1 MGMPFAPCY
10 HLDRRVDW
18 GGMPLALAAAPPSC
32 LHKGLFEQPNQMA
45 SVKGALRFLN
55 ERWPRFS
62 AAQTTPGQT
71 AAPLRAALF
80 TGEQMRTHGLA
91 LAGRHVLAL
100 RAPRD
105 RLLKRLADNERVLT
119 EVGRTLA
126 LALAGGATVTP
137 AAEWLLD
144 NLYLIEQEILAAR
157 RHLPRGYS
165 RELPRLVEDELLYGQ
180 GAGQP
185 RIYDLALTAVS
196 HSDGRLAIDTLSVFL
211 AAYQQQQPLTLG
223 ELWAFPIMLRLALIE
238 NLRRAAE
245 SVAEGLQ
252 ARARADTWATQI
264 LRVAEEQP
272 SQLIVV
278 VADLARSPLPL
289 RTAFVSDLARRLQGR
304 GAVLAMP
311 LSWLEQRLADQ
322 GQTIESMFRD
332 DSRVQAEWQLTVANS
347 IGSLRLVSSTDWPT
361 FVEAASA
368 MERVLSGDPAGVYAR
383 MDFASRDAYRHAV
396 ERLAHRTGLDEIEV
410 AKQAIARATQAAQ
423 AAPGD
428 AVQAHVG
435 YHLVGR
441 GSAAL
446 HRALG
451 LRPRPQPRAALRLYL
466 GAMFALTLLL
476 TAGPLALAWQAGSD
490 TLPRAVWPV
499 LWLLVAVA
507 ASQLALALVNWSVT
521 LLTTPRLLPRLD
533 FAFGI
538 AADAATLVVVPT
550 LLTGAD
556 NVDALVG
563 ALEVHH
569 LANRDAMLRFALLTD
584 WCDADAESTPGD
596 AALLERAASGVATL
610 NRRHARPGAH
620 HDIFFLLHRPRRWHA
635 REGAWMAHERKRGKL
650 HDLNALLRGRASV
663 GPGQAFVRTEGDLQG
678 LTQLRYVITL
688 DSDTELP
695 QGAAAQLVATMAHPL
710 QQPQLGPG
718 GIVTAGHAILQPRS
732 AASLPSTLRSRHAWL
747 FGSDAG
753 IDPYTR
759 AVSDVYQDLFDEGSY
774 IGKGIYDI
782 DAFEAAL
789 NGRLPEGRVLS
800 HDLIEGC
807 HARAGLLSDVT
818 LYEPAPARHA
828 SEAARMH
835 RWTRG
840 DWQLLPWL
848 GRRVGV
854 LPGRPRN
861 PLSALSQWKLIDN
874 LRRSLVPAALLALL
888 LLGWLL
894 LPMPLLWTVLVVAVL
909 GLVPMSVQVTAR
921 LRRLVDAGGQP
932 TLVGPPAFAA
942 PAVRLLQQLALLPD
956 EARLL
961 LDAVLRTVWRLR
973 VSRRRLLAW
982 TASANLPRG
991 ALPGSL
997 PALREA
1003 LRMAPAGPL
1012 LAVATTA
1019 ALLGLRPVALP
1030 AAAPLLLLWLA
1041 APLLIWWLDQPATD
1055 RRASLTAADRLFL
1068 RGVARRT
1075 WAFFEA
1081 HVDAANHHLPPD
1093 NVQEQPTPRTA
1104 HRTSPTNIG
1113 FSLLAPLAARDL
1125 GYIAPLQL
1133 LARTAATLQTLGQLE
1148 RHRGHFYNWYDTQ
1161 TLQPL
1166 TPRYVSAVDSGNLA
1180 ATLLVLRTGLLGLA
1194 DEPLFDGRWLNGL
1207 QDSLAQL
1214 READSAGA
1222 TQHASAALAARLQA
1236 LAQQPGALDGLS
1248 GLRDALHALQADAAA
1263 VLAAAASAEAAA
1275 AARVFDAAAGSPVLN
1290 SPNASN
1296 SPNTFNTPNTPNT
1309 LNTLNTFGI
1318 ADSVATA
1325 AVDGIDSVDTTGPDG
1340 DAGTLRWARLL
1351 AQQCTQACDDLEA
1364 LVPAPAW
1371 AEAAATI
1378 TLATITTP
1386 SLRVLAV
1393 HAHATPA
1400 ARAAL
1405 QAVEAMAAQ
1414 ALAFTDF
1421 EYGFLYDEKRRLLSI
1436 GWNVDEKRSD
1446 AGSYDLLASEARL
1459 GVFVGVAQGQL
1470 PQQAWFALGRGLSAV
1485 QGRPVLLSWSGSM
1498 FEYLMPALL
1507 MPQMPGTLLEESNL
1521 SAVRRQI
1528 EYGDE
1533 RGVPWGISE
1542 SGYNAT
1548 DSALNYQYRAFG
1560 VPGLGLKRG
1569 LGDDMVVAPYATL
1582 MALIV
1587 DPVRAT
1593 ANLRRMAEMGALGG
1607 FGFYEALD
1615 FTAQRVPHGQ
1625 THAVVRSF
1633 MVHHQGMA
1641 LLGLAQALTGP
1652 RMQQRFEA
1660 DPELRAALPLLHEKV
1675 PTGEVPLAGAAER
1688 AMLRLHEAVRAD
1700 EDERVFTSPD
1710 TPQPEVQLLSNGRY
1724 HVLLTQS
1731 GGGSS
1736 RWQGLA
1742 LTRWREDAT
1751 RDADGSFCY
1760 LRDLESGH
1768 VWSNTHQPTRVAA
1781 RRSEVVFSESRAEFR
1796 RLDHGIETRTTVA
1809 VSPEDDIEL
1818 RRVRLRNVSR
1828 ERRRIE
1834 LTSYAEIV
1842 LAAASADV
1850 QHPAFHKLFVQ
1861 TELLPRQGAVLARRR
1876 PRAEGEEAPWAFFL
1890 LAVHGLDARAS
1901 WLMEISHETDRAR
1914 FIGRGRDLGNPL
1926 ALELPGPLSGT
1937 AGAVLD
1943 PVAASRC
1950 VLAIEPERTRVV
1962 DLVTGIAPTREACLA
1977 LIDKYRDRRLADRVF
1992 ELAWTHAQVLLRQLD
2007 LSAAEAQLYAQLAGA
2022 LVYAQGAPRAAEA
2035 LIRANRRSQS
2045 GLWGYLISGD
2055 LPIVLLT
2062 ISDASHIDL
2071 VRQLVQA
2078 HAWWRQKGLA
2088 VDLVIW
2094 NEEHDTYRQ
2103 RLHEEI
2109 LGLVAAG
2116 REANAIDKPGG
2127 IFIRHA
2133 DQIAP
2138 EDRTL
2143 LMAVARAVFSDRRG
2157 TLAEQLQRSRRAER
2171 RRAPTLSRRSDT
2183 ERRRQPLAP
2192 RLPSRRAAHEAP
2204 AARAAAA
2211 HVPLL
2216 LANGSGGF
2224 ARTLGG
2230 PAQGALEYVVDP
2242 PAGTT
2247 TPAPW
2252 ANVLA
2257 NPRLGS
2263 VVSEAGSA
2271 YTWFGNAH
2279 EFRLTPW
2286 HNDPVCDSSGEASY
2300 LRDEDTGDVWSPTG
2314 LPAGAAPVTTRHGFG
2329 RTVFEQTAHGVR
2341 SELTLCVDLQA
2352 PVRLTVLRL
2361 TNLSREARRL
2371 SATVY
2376 VEWVLGS
2383 QRATSAPH
2391 VVSEVATDA
2400 ACQGALLAR
2409 NAFGQDHAL
2418 RVAFLDVDAEH
2429 WANPGT
2435 SMTCDRGDFLGR
2447 HGAPSAPQAL
2457 RETRLS
2463 GRSGAALDPCAA
2475 IQVPVV
2481 LGPGET
2487 REIVFRLGA
2496 GNDAAEAAALIQ
2508 AFRAPGATAQALAA
2522 VQAHWQGLLG
2532 AVQVQ
2537 TPDPALDALA
2547 NGWLIYQVVASR
2559 LWGRSGYYQSGGAY
2573 GFRDQLQDAMALVHT
2588 RPDLLREQLLR
2599 SAARQFPQ
2607 GDVQH
2612 WWHPPGGRGVRTH
2625 CSDDY
2630 LFLPLALARYVA
2642 TTGDAAVLQQEVLFI
2657 EGRAVPAGE
2666 EAYFDLPQPSALTAT
2681 LYEHARRAV
2690 LHGLR
2695 FGPHGLPLMG
2705 SGDWN
2710 DGMNRVGHQ
2719 GRGESVWLAWF
2730 LCRVLADFEPLARS
2744 QHDAAFA
2751 ERCISERQGL
2761 AERIEAH
2768 AWDGAWY
2775 RRAWFDNGTPLGSA
2789 DSAECNIDLI
2799 AQSWSV
2805 LSGVAPPERTAQAL
2819 LAMRS
2824 QLVDDALGIVRLL
2837 APPFDGAGPDPGY
2850 IAGYVPGVRENGGQ
2864 YTHAAVWAAMA
2875 LAEDGQ
2881 TEEAWRLAAMINPL
2895 NHARNA
2901 EEVAVYKVEPYVVA
2915 ADVYGVAPHAG
2926 RGGWTWYTG
2935 SAGWVYRLFVET
2947 LLGITLEHEA
2957 GQCWLRLAPRLPA
2970 AWPGFAFSYR
2980 RGGAMWQVQVR
2991 RGAGGS
2997 NALEVDAAVLP
3008 GNCWPLHDDG
3018 LEHQV
3023 LYTLAAAPP
3032 APAPMASAGPLA
3044 QLGAA
3049 AGPAPTA
3056 APLAARMRAG

>member
-1 MGMPFAPCY
+1 MA
-10 HLDRRVDW
+10 RVK
-18 GGMPLALAAAPPSC
+18 A
-32 LHKGLFEQPNQMA
+32 
-45 SVKGALRFLN
+45 ALRLLN
-55 ERWPRFS
+55 QRWRWRRPTQ
-62 AAQTTPGQT
+62 QTEGQT
-71 AAPLRAALF
+71 PAPLRAALL
-80 TGEQMRTHGLA
+80 TGEQMHTHGLA
-91 LAGRHVLAL
+91 LAGRHVLAQL
-100 RAPRD
+100 APRD

-126 LALAGGATVTP
+126 LAVAGGATVTP

-165 RELPRLVEDELLYGQ
+165 RELPRLEEDEVLYGH

-196 HSDGRLAIDTLSVFL
+196 HSDGRLAIDTLAVFL
-211 AAYQQQQPLTLG
+211 AAYQRQQPLRLG

-264 LRVAEEQP
+264 LRVAEEKP

-289 RTAFVSDLARRLQGR
+289 GTAFVSDLARRLQGR
-304 GAVLAMP
+304 GAALAMP

-347 IGSLRLVSSTDWPT
+347 IGSLRLVGSTDWPT

-368 MERVLSGDPAGVYAR
+368 VEKVLSGDPASVYAR

-396 ERLAHRTGLDEIEV
+396 ERLAQRTGLDEVEV
-410 AKQAIARATQAAQ
+410 AQQAIARASE
-423 AAPGD
+423 AAPDD
-428 AVQAHVG
+428 AVAAHVG
-435 YHLVGR
+435 HHLVGN

-451 LRPRPQPRAALRLYL
+451 LRARPPPRAALRLYL
-466 GAMFALTLLL
+466 GAVLVLTLLL
-476 TAGPLALAWQAGSD
+476 AAGPLALAWQAGGD
-490 TLPRAVWPV
+490 ALPRVLWPV
-499 LWLLVAVA
+499 LWLLVALA
-507 ASQLALALVNWSVT
+507 ASQLALAAVNWCVT

-538 AADAATLVVVPT
+538 ASDAATLVVVPT
-550 LLTGAD
+550 LLTSAD
-556 NVDALVG
+556 GVDTLVG

-584 WCDADAESTPGD
+584 WGDADAESAPGD
-596 AALLERAASGVATL
+596 AALLERAASGVAAL
-610 NRRHARPGAH
+610 NRRHARPGAQ
-620 HDIFFLLHRPRRWHA
+620 HDIFFLLHRPRRWNA
-635 REGAWMAHERKRGKL
+635 REGVWMGQERKRGKL

-663 GPGQAFVRTEGDLQG
+663 GPGQAFLRTEGDLQG
-678 LTQLRYVITL
+678 LTQMRYVITL
-688 DSDTELP
+688 DSDTQLP

-710 QQPQLGPG
+710 QQPQMGRD

-753 IDPYTR
+753 VDPYTR

-828 SEAARMH
+828 NETARVH

-874 LRRSLVPAALLALL
+874 LRRSLVPATLLALL

-894 LPMPLLWTVLVVAVL
+894 LPLPLLWTVLVVAVL
-909 GLVPMSVQVTAR
+909 GLVPMAAQATAR
-921 LRRLVDAGGQP
+921 LRRLLDAGGQP
-932 TLVGPPAFAA
+932 TLAGPPAFAA
-942 PAVRLLQQLALLPD
+942 PALRLVQQLALLPD

-961 LDAVLRTVWRLR
+961 LDAVLRTLWRLL
-973 VSRRRLLAW
+973 VSKRHRLEW
-982 TASANLPRG
+982 TASANLPCG
-991 ALPGSL
+991 AVPGSL
-997 PALREA
+997 AALREA
-1003 LRMAPAGPL
+1003 LRMAPVGPL
-1012 LAVATTA
+1012 LAVASTVS
-1019 ALLGLRPVALP
+1019 LLWLRPDALP
-1030 AAAPLLLLWLA
+1030 VAAPLLLLWLA
-1041 APLLIWWLDQPATD
+1041 APLIIWWLDQPATD
-1055 RRASLTAADRLFL
+1055 HRASLTAADRLFL

-1075 WAFFEA
+1075 WAFF
-1081 HVDAANHHLPPD
+1081 DAYVGADDHHLPPD

-1113 FSLLAPLAARDL
+1113 FALLAPLAARDL
-1125 GYIAPLQL
+1125 GYIAPLPL
-1133 LARTAATLQTLGQLE
+1133 LARTAATLDTMAKLE

-1166 TPRYVSAVDSGNLA
+1166 APRYVSAVDSGNLA
-1180 ATLLVLRTGLLGLA
+1180 ASLLVLRTGLLGLA
-1194 DEPLFDGRWLNGL
+1194 DEPLFDGRWLDGL
-1207 QDSLAQL
+1207 HDTLAQL
-1214 READSAGA
+1214 READSDGA
-1222 TQHASAALAARLQA
+1222 TQRASAAFATRLDA
-1236 LAQQPGALDGLS
+1236 LAQQPGALDGLL
-1248 GLRDALHALQADAAA
+1248 GLRAALHALQADAEA
-1263 VLAAAASAEAAA
+1263 VLAAAAGADTDVDSA
-1275 AARVFDAAAGSPVLN
+1275 GQ
-1290 SPNASN
+1290 
-1296 SPNTFNTPNTPNT
+1296 
-1309 LNTLNTFGI
+1309 G
-1318 ADSVATA
+1318 
-1325 AVDGIDSVDTTGPDG
+1325 G
-1340 DAGTLRWARLL
+1340 DATTLRWAQLL
-1351 AQQCTQACDDLEA
+1351 RQQCTQARDDLEA

-1371 AEAAATI
+1371 AEGAATFASS
-1378 TLATITTP
+1378 TLGASALTSSTIATP
-1386 SLRVLAV
+1386 SLRQLAA

-1405 QAVEAMAAQ
+1405 QAVEDMAAQ

-1436 GWNVDEKRSD
+1436 GWHVDEKRSD
-1446 AGSYDLLASEARL
+1446 TGSYDLLASEARL

-1470 PQQAWFALGRGLSAV
+1470 PPQAWFALGRGLSAV

-1507 MPQMPGTLLEESNL
+1507 MPHVQGTLLEESNL

-1528 EYGDE
+1528 EYGAE

-1542 SGYNAT
+1542 SGYNTT

-1587 DPVRAT
+1587 EPVRAT
-1593 ANLRRMAEMGALGG
+1593 ANLRHLAEMGGFGA

-1615 FTAQRVPHGQ
+1615 FTTQRVPHGL

-1633 MVHHQGMA
+1633 MAHHQGMA
-1641 LLGLAQALTGP
+1641 LLGLAQVLTGP

-1660 DPELRAALPLLHEKV
+1660 DPALRAALPLLHEKV

-1688 AMLRLHEAVRAD
+1688 AMLRLHEPVRA
-1700 EDERVFTSPD
+1700 EDEERIFTSPD

-1742 LTRWREDAT
+1742 LTRWREDTT

-1760 LRDLESGH
+1760 LRDLESGV
-1768 VWSNTHQPTRVAA
+1768 VWSNTHQPTRVVA
-1781 RRSEVVFSESRAEFR
+1781 RRSEVIFSESRVEFR

-1842 LAAASADV
+1842 LAAASADA

-1861 TELLPRQGAVLARRR
+1861 TELLPRQGAILARRR
-1876 PRAEGEEAPWAFFL
+1876 PRAEGVEAPWAFFL

-1914 FIGRGRDLGNPL
+1914 FIGRGRDLGNPQV
-1926 ALELPGPLSGT
+1926 LELPGPLSGT

-1962 DLVTGIAPTREACLA
+1962 DLVTGLAPTREACLA

-2007 LSAAEAQLYAQLAGA
+2007 LSAAEAQRYAQLAGA
-2022 LVYAQGAPRAAEA
+2022 LVYAQDAPRAAEA
-2035 LIRANRRSQS
+2035 LIRSNRRSQS

-2062 ISDASHIDL
+2062 ISDAGNIEL

-2103 RLHEEI
+2103 RLHEQI

-2116 REANAIDKPGG
+2116 REAHAIDKPGG

-2157 TLAEQLQRSRRAER
+2157 TLAEQLQRSRRVER
-2171 RRAPTLSRRSDT
+2171 RRAPTLSRRSDA
-2183 ERRRQPLAP
+2183 ERRRQPLTP
-2192 RLPSRRAAHEAP
+2192 RLPSSPTSTTTTAV
-2204 AARAAAA
+2204 AAADA
-2211 HVPLL
+2211 PLL

-2230 PAQGALEYVVDP
+2230 AAQGALEYVVSP
-2242 PAGTT
+2242 PPGTP

-2314 LPAGAAPVTTRHGFG
+2314 LPAAAAPVTTRHGFG
-2329 RTVFEQTAHGVR
+2329 RTVFEQTAYGVR

-2352 PVRLTVLRL
+2352 PVRLSVLRL
-2361 TNLSREARRL
+2361 TNLGREARRL

-2391 VVSEVATDA
+2391 VVSEIATGA

-2409 NAFGQDHAL
+2409 NAFGQDHAM

-2429 WANPGT
+2429 WAHPGT
-2435 SMTCDRGDFLGR
+2435 TFTCDRGDFLGR
-2447 HGAPSAPQAL
+2447 HGTLAAPQAL

-2463 GRSGAALDPCAA
+2463 GRSGAALDPCAS
-2475 IQVPVV
+2475 IQVPLV
-2481 LGPGET
+2481 LAPGET

-2496 GNDAAEAAALIQ
+2496 GDDAAEAAALIQ
-2508 AFRAPGATAQALAA
+2508 AFRAPGATAQALAT

-2532 AVQVQ
+2532 AVQVH

-2547 NGWLIYQVVASR
+2547 NGWLVYQVVASR

-2612 WWHPPGGRGVRTH
+2612 WWHPPGGRGVRTN

-2642 TTGDAAVLQQEVLFI
+2642 TTGDAAVLQQEVQFI
-2657 EGRAVPAGE
+2657 EGRPVPAGE
-2666 EAYFDLPQPSALTAT
+2666 EAYFDLPQPSALPAS

-2710 DGMNRVGHQ
+2710 DGMNRVGHE

-2730 LCRVLADFEPLARS
+2730 LCRVLTDFEPLARS
-2744 QHDAAFA
+2744 QHDVAFA
-2751 ERCISERQGL
+2751 ERCTSEREGL

-2775 RRAWFDNGTPLGSA
+2775 RRAWFDDGAPLGSA
-2789 DSAECNIDLI
+2789 ESPECSIDLI

-2805 LSGVAPPERTAQAL
+2805 LSGVAPPERSAQAL
-2819 LAMRS
+2819 LAMRR
-2824 QLVDDALGIVRLL
+2824 QLVDDEWGIVRLL
-2837 APPFDGAGPDPGY
+2837 APPFDSAGPDPGY

-2875 LAEDGQ
+2875 LAEAGQ
-2881 TEEAWRLAAMINPL
+2881 SEEAWRLAAMINPL

-2901 EEVAVYKVEPYVVA
+2901 QEVAIYKVEPYVVA
-2915 ADVYGVAPHAG
+2915 ADVYGVAPHNG

-2947 LLGITLEHEA
+2947 LLGITLEHVD
-2957 GQCWLRLAPRLPA
+2957 GQSWLRLTPRLPA
-2970 AWPGFAFSYR
+2970 AWPGFAFTYR
-2980 RGGAMWQVQVR
+2980 RGATVWQVQVR
-2991 RGAGGS
+2991 RSDAADS
-2997 NALEVDAAVLP
+2997 TLTVDAAVLP
-3008 GNCWPLHDDG
+3008 GNRWPLHDDG
-3018 LEHQV
+3018 LEHPV
-3023 LYTLAAAPP
+3023 LYTLAPAPP
-3032 APAPMASAGPLA
+3032 AANPLA
-3044 QLGAA
+3044 GARPHPEPGAA
-3049 AGPAPTA
+3049 PAPTSTSTA
-3056 APLAARMRAG
+3056 TPVPVPMRAA